1 MRCPNC
7 GMEVKPGAKFCG
19 KCGHIIPETSASSSP
34 VSPFAKE
41 EPRRFVSKIYDS
53 RVNRMPQGIA
63 MGTDE
68 KIVKEYRIGRYTF
81 RQGAI
86 DVIVTNKR
94 VIRYEESKCFGL
106 QNNQIDEINLDAVHG
121 VSVSMMRSISILGLS
136 FAVLFLIIGITG
148 ISAMSS
154 RGGYGYS
161 PMGGMG
167 WLLPVIGFGGC
178 ALILVNSF
186 KPSLIFHLHGAI
198 GAPALNTFVNI
209 RGRLFG
215 QNNAGTVFQFKPTPE
230 TTVMLKELGA
240 CIYDLKTLGDAAI
253 EKWNH

>member
-7 GMEVKPGAKFCG
+7 GAEVKPGSKFCG
-19 KCGHIIPETSASSSP
+19 KCGNIMPETSAPPAPARPSRP
-34 VSPFAKE
+34 E
-41 EPRRFVSKIYDS
+41 EPRGFASRVFDS

-63 MGTDE
+63 LGTDE
-68 KIVKEYRIGRYTF
+68 RIVKEYRIGRYTF

-94 VIRYEESKCFGL
+94 VIRYEESKWFGL

-121 VSVSMMRSISILGLS
+121 VSVSMMRSISILGLL
-136 FAVLFLIIGITG
+136 FAAAFFVIGISG
-148 ISAMSS
+148 IGAMSS
-154 RGGYGYS
+154 MGRYGYS
-161 PMGGMG
+161 PMGGMS
-167 WLLPVIGFGGC
+167 WLIPVIGFGLC
-178 ALILVNSF
+178 ALILLNSF

-198 GAPALNTFVNI
+198 GAPALNTFVNL

-253 EKWNH
+253 EKWTH